1 VIRGIVIEADFVG
14 DPEADQQGDGH
25 AGAKPNDINDG
36 IDLILRQV
44 APGDEEIIFEHGFYF
59 ICG

>member
-1 VIRGIVIEADFVG
+1 VIEADFVG